1 MTSTVSQANLKGKP
15 EENSTTQ
22 FFLPSDEFFVLTS
35 TVSQAE
41 SDSSS
46 GKYLL
51 SKVSVRISG
60 LANLMPTLLGFGERQ
75 VLSLEIC
82 SGSDWENLT
91 AVVGKTCR
99 PSCWAFVKDR
109 CLALK
114 FTVAGLPKPLSFCE
128 KRLLCLEF
136 HSCSGWKSLTA
147 VVERTVC
154 PKFLRVAGALSW
166 SP

>member
-1 MTSTVSQANLKGKP
+1 MLCLDIYSNFFLLNYKCFVMTSTVSQANLKGKP

-22 FFLPSDEFFVLTS
+22 FFLPSDEFFVLTATEAFFLPSDEFFVLTS

-82 SGSDWENLT
+82 SGSD
-91 AVVGKTCR
+91 
-99 PSCWAFVKDR
+99 
-109 CLALK
+109 
-114 FTVAGLPKPLSFCE
+114 
-128 KRLLCLEF
+128 
-136 HSCSGWKSLTA
+136 
-147 VVERTVC
+147 
-154 PKFLRVAGALSW
+154 
-166 SP
+166 